1 MIYNLSDIDN
11 VLSVLEIERDFSSF
25 IKRNAVVDFVY
36 DNNFQNGIL
45 ESGIIIVN
53 VVFRRGILKKISQV
67 DQKKRWSACSVGLN
81 FFVDMLDF
89 SYDSGDDFYQFNLF
103 GCLFD
108 FENKFSNIDK
118 LDILDNENELVRFK
132 NQYENGDM
140 GFFLIEEVII
150 VF

>member
-45 ESGIIIVN
+45 ELGIIIVN
-53 VVFRRGILKKISQV
+53 VVFCRGILKKISQV
-67 DQKKRWSACSVGLN
+67 DQRKRWSACSVGLN

>member
-11 VLSVLEIERDFSSF
+11 VLSVLETERDFSSF
-25 IKRNAVVDFVY
+25 IKRNAVADFVY

-67 DQKKRWSACSVGLN
+67 DQRKRWSACSVGLN